1 MIDVAGVG
9 AYRCVARVC
18 VGKTRQRIARYNR
31 LDRGRKNMKYLLAAV
46 LLVSALAFADSRQT
60 APTVDAALAQAR
72 REHVPVFVDFQAQWC
87 YSCYFMATHVLNGP
101 EWEKLGK
108 RMHAIEVDADS
119 PDGAAWMKKLAIK
132 ALPSYVV
139 LKADGSELGRITAE
153 QSREKFYPAL
163 ERILAGS
170 DSLDALKAK
179 GSAAAIAEVL
189 AIYEARNEIDAGLN
203 WYAGLADAQHK
214 AVEAHPR
221 AVFALERLRMEQA
234 AHSENTQGCVAAA
247 QRALSADAGC
257 ERVYVLEQLVDCSE
271 KLPQPERKSVLAAQ
285 RPALSSLL
293 DKQVFVEP
301 AQCADQRTSV
311 LVAADLAKAIGDKTA
326 ETAALDRGIADAR
339 RRLGENYGKDRNLA
353 DNLRVYL
360 TRAERF
366 DELDTLYPK
375 LMAAYPDDYVYAYR
389 YGGSLLKRGKPAQAL
404 PYLEQAA
411 QKTFGANRLA
421 VATLRVQTL
430 LALNR
435 RDDAEK
441 VVADALEANG
451 PWFPEAAAKLKAAL
465 KG

>member
-1 MIDVAGVG
+1 
-9 AYRCVARVC
+9 
-18 VGKTRQRIARYNR
+18 
-31 LDRGRKNMKYLLAAV
+31 MKHLLAAV
-46 LLVSALAFADSRQT
+46 LLAPTLLLADSRPA
-60 APTVDAALAQAR
+60 APRVDEALARAQ

-87 YSCYFMATHVLNGP
+87 YSCYFMATHVLTGP
-101 EWEKLGK
+101 QWETANK
-108 RMHAIEVDADS
+108 RMHALEVDADS
-119 PDGAAWMKKLAIK
+119 PEGAAWMKKLAVK

-139 LKADGSELGRITAE
+139 LNPDGSELGRITAE
-153 QSREKFYPAL
+153 QSRDKFYPML

-170 DSLDALKAK
+170 DSLAALKAK

-189 AIYEARNEIDAGLN
+189 VTYEARNEFDAGLR
-203 WYAGLADAQHK
+203 WYDSLTDAQRK
-214 AVEAHPR
+214 TSQAYPR
-221 AVFALERLRMEQA
+221 AVFALERLRMQKA
-234 AHSENTQGCVAAA
+234 AKAEDVPGCVAAA
-247 QRALSADAGC
+247 QRALAADAGC
-257 ERVYVLEQLVDCSE
+257 ERVYVLEQLVECSE
-271 KLPQPERKSVLAAQ
+271 KLPQSERKSVLTTQ
-285 RPALSSLL
+285 RPALNTLL

-311 LVAADLAKAIGDKTA
+311 LVAADLAKAIGDRSG

-339 RRLGENYGKDRNLA
+339 RRLGDSYAKDRNLA

-366 DELDTLYPK
+366 DELDALYPE

-421 VATLRVQTL
+421 VATLRVQAL
-430 LALNR
+430 LALKR

-441 VVADALEANG
+441 VVTDALEANG
-451 PWFPEAAAKLKAAL
+451 PWFPEAAAKLKATL
-465 KG
+465 QG

>member
-1 MIDVAGVG
+1 
-9 AYRCVARVC
+9 
-18 VGKTRQRIARYNR
+18 
-31 LDRGRKNMKYLLAAV
+31 MKYLLAAV
-46 LLVSALAFADSRQT
+46 LLSPLPALADSRPST
-60 APTVDAALAQAR
+60 PTVDAALAQAQH
-72 REHVPVFVDFQAQWC
+72 EHVPVFIDFQAQWC

-101 EWEKLGK
+101 QWQDAAK

-119 PDGAAWMKKLAIK
+119 PDGAAWMKKLQVK

-170 DSLDALKAK
+170 DSLDALKAQ
-179 GSAAAIAEVL
+179 GSAAAVAEIL
-189 AIYEARNEIDAGLN
+189 ITYEARNEIDAGLR
-203 WYAGLADAQHK
+203 WYATLSATQRKAAEAD
-214 AVEAHPR
+214 PR
-221 AVFALERLRMEQA
+221 AVFALERLRMEKA
-234 AHSENTQGCVAAA
+234 AKAKDMQGCVAAA

-257 ERVYVLEQLVDCSE
+257 ERVYVLEQLVECSE
-271 KLPQPERKSVLAAQ
+271 KLPEGERKSVLEAQ
-285 RPALSSLL
+285 RPALNSLL

-301 AQCADQRTSV
+301 AQCADQRTSI

-326 ETAALDRGIADAR
+326 ETAVLDRGIADAR
-339 RRLGENYGKDRNLA
+339 RRLGDSYGKDRNLA

-366 DELDTLYPK
+366 DDLDALYPK

-389 YGGSLLKRGKPAQAL
+389 YGGSLLKRGKPAEAL

-421 VATLRVQTL
+421 VATLRVQAL
-430 LALNR
+430 LALKR
-435 RDDAEK
+435 RDEAEK

>member
-1 MIDVAGVG
+1 M
-9 AYRCVARVC
+9 
-18 VGKTRQRIARYNR
+18 
-31 LDRGRKNMKYLLAAV
+31 KNLLAAV
-46 LLVSALAFADSRQT
+46 LLLPALALADSRPA

-101 EWEKLGK
+101 QWQALAK

-139 LKADGSELGRITAE
+139 LKPDGSELGRITAE

-203 WYAGLADAQHK
+203 WYASLTGAQRK
-214 AVEAHPR
+214 AAEAHPR

-234 AHSENTQGCVAAA
+234 AKAENTQSCVAAA

-257 ERVYVLEQLVDCSE
+257 ERVYVLEQLVECGE
-271 KLPQPERKSVLAAQ
+271 KLPESERKAVLGAQ
-285 RPALSSLL
+285 RPALNSLL

-311 LVAADLAKAIGDKTA
+311 LVAADLAKAIGDKAA

-339 RRLGENYGKDRNLA
+339 RRLGENYAKDRNLA

-366 DELDTLYPK
+366 DELDALYPK

-389 YGGSLLKRGKPAQAL
+389 YGGSLLKRGKPDQAL

-421 VATLRVQTL
+421 VATLRVQAL
-430 LALNR
+430 LALKR

>member
-1 MIDVAGVG
+1 MIAMKHLLTLT
-9 AYRCVARVC
+9 ALLLPLCAPARE
-18 VGKTRQRIARYNR
+18 A
-31 LDRGRKNMKYLLAAV
+31 
-46 LLVSALAFADSRQT
+46 
-60 APTVDAALAQAR
+60 TVDEALAQAQ
-72 REHVPVFVDFQAQWC
+72 REHVPVFIDFQAQWC

-101 EWEKLGK
+101 QWEAANK

-119 PDGAAWMKKLAIK
+119 PDGAAWMKKLAVK

-139 LKADGSELGRITAE
+139 LKPSGDELGRITAE

-170 DSLDALKAK
+170 DSVDALKAK

-189 AIYEARNEIDAGLN
+189 IVYEARNEIDAGLT
-203 WYAGLADAQHK
+203 WYASLSAAQHK
-214 AVEAHPR
+214 AAEAYPR
-221 AVFALERLRMEQA
+221 AVFALERLRMQKA
-234 AHSENTQGCVAAA
+234 AKAQDMAGCVAAG
-247 QRALSADAGC
+247 QRALAADAAC

-271 KLPQPERKSVLAAQ
+271 KLPEAERQSLLGAQ
-285 RPALSSLL
+285 RPALNSLL

-311 LVAADLAKAIGDKTA
+311 IVAADLAKAIGDKTG
-326 ETAALDRGIADAR
+326 ETAVLDRGIADAR
-339 RRLGENYGKDRNLA
+339 RRLGEHYAKDRNLA

-366 DELDTLYPK
+366 DELDALYPK

-389 YGGSLLKRGKPAQAL
+389 YGGSLLKRGKPERAL
-404 PYLEQAA
+404 PLLEQAA

-421 VATLRVQTL
+421 VATLRVQAL
-430 LALNR
+430 LALKR

-441 VVADALEANG
+441 VVAEALEANG
-451 PWFPEAAAKLKAAL
+451 PWFPEAVAKLKAAL
-465 KG
+465 KS